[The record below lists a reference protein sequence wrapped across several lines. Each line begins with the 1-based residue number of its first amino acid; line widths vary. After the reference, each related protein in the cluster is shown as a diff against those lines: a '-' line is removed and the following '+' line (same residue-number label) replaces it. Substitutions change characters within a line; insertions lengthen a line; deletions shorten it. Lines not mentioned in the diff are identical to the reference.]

1 MRLGFAKITSCPHCG
16 GEKEI
21 MSLMS
26 GNYIGA
32 ELWSDGKLIAPMLQK
47 PSPVQK
53 CPHCRKYYF
62 MPPYEETKK
71 SESLFGARG
80 LLSYLEWKEAYW
92 QFCESFES
100 PENISKVNSIKLNN
114 VRFWVLQA
122 YNDFYY
128 RGNDEHVPSA
138 EEFEF
143 VKSIAIRFVEE
154 YGDVEPLMKAEI
166 YREINEMQKCSAI
179 LSSICTEHLND
190 SQMGI
195 YCEIKERMEKG
206 DNRVF
211 RIKHGK

>member
-71 SESLFGARG
+71 IRKFIWSTWFTELSGMERG
-80 LLSYLEWKEAYW
+80 ILA
-92 QFCESFES
+92 
-100 PENISKVNSIKLNN
+100 
-114 VRFWVLQA
+114 VL
-122 YNDFYY
+122 
-128 RGNDEHVPSA
+128 R
-138 EEFEF
+138 
-143 VKSIAIRFVEE
+143 KSRK
-154 YGDVEPLMKAEI
+154 P
-166 YREINEMQKCSAI
+166 
-179 LSSICTEHLND
+179 
-190 SQMGI
+190 
-195 YCEIKERMEKG
+195 
-206 DNRVF
+206 
-211 RIKHGK
+211 